1 MTVTGRN
8 ASFTPATDHDADS
21 HYRVTLTATDSKGVT
36 ASKTVTIV
44 PQTIGLTIA
53 SVPPGAPI
61 TYAGYPQ
68 VAGPY
73 SARAAAGFLTTAGA
87 AERFSYN
94 GRTYVFD
101 SWSDGG
107 TISHDV
113 SIPANDLVLTARY
126 RDTGPA
132 PFSGTPAGFAAGG
145 DKLGPVVRLRS
156 RRPARKLA
164 GTVSDP
170 AGVSSL
176 RIAVRRGCR
185 WWNASTGR
193 LGRTAKCARP
203 HWMNAVL
210 KPSKPGTWGW
220 SLKLGGRLP
229 RGRYTLLVRAQDR
242 LGNVSKTFAGK
253 PRLRVGR

>member
-1 MTVTGRN
+1 M
-8 ASFTPATDHDADS
+8 
-21 HYRVTLTATDSKGVT
+21 TLTATDSKGVT

-68 VAGPY
+68 VAGAVQRQGCSRVPHD
-73 SARAAAGFLTTAGA
+73 RRCRGA
-87 AERFSYN
+87 LLLH

-107 TISHDV
+107 AISHDV

-132 PFSGTPAGFAAGG
+132 PFSGTSAGLAPGG

-193 LGRTAKCARP
+193 LGRTAKCAQPR
-203 HWMNAVL
+203 WMNAVL
-210 KPSKPGTWGW
+210 RPSKPGTWA
-220 SLKLGGRLP
+220 GG
-229 RGRYTLLVRAQDR
+229 
-242 LGNVSKTFAGK
+242 
-253 PRLRVGR
+253 